1 MKISGSDWMWT
12 VGLFLLLTLCFWLM
26 IFLPFSWK
34 VSAVIAGGILVVG
47 VAAMIYL
54 TAKSRED

>member
-34 VSAVIAGGILVVG
+34 VSAVIAGGILAVG
-47 VAAMIYL
+47 VGAMIYL